1 MGHYRLQEVCLKC
14 CTKPGASTVVS
25 KGSSGQS
32 KQAAWQRSPSSA
44 ETGCGVV
51 FELGDSERSKTG
63 KPGFASWYSVS

>member
-1 MGHYRLQEVCLKC
+1 M
-14 CTKPGASTVVS
+14 VS